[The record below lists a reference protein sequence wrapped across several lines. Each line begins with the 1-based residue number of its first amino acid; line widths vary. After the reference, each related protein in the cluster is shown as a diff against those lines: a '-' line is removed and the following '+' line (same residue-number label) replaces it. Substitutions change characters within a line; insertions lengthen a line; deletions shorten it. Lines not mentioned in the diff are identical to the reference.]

1 MCVPEKGMINGAA
14 ARIPVQ
20 QLLKNVLSVSRR
32 VCVSIF
38 MATFFTIP

>member
-20 QLLKNVLSVSRR
+20 QLLKDVLSVS
-32 VCVSIF
+32 
-38 MATFFTIP
+38 